1 MRYLLKSRLLTFLV
15 CMTFLVAGLL
25 VVANYS
31 GGDALA
37 GASIQGDPAHS
48 NTRAL
53 ISVNGSSKVLKIVYF
68 NSGSKTNPGANTPV
82 ASGSTCSGSSGLTTS
97 GTYHY
102 AEVRLVG
109 TLAGTNPTLTI
120 KLQNSVDGGT
130 VWSDVKTFT
139 QINATTVP
147 AVQTQVASDGPGYS
161 FWNGTTVAT
170 QAAAVYGDCWRVT
183 YTYGGTSASGSFS
196 VIGIDK

>member
-1 MRYLLKSRLLTFLV
+1 MDRKYRVSRGLIALIFTLTLLIGGGLG
-15 CMTFLVAGLL
+15 VAFHG
-25 VVANYS
+25 

-37 GASIQGDPAHS
+37 GAEIIGDSHSAH
-48 NTRAL
+48 RLL
-53 ISVNGSSKVLKIVYF
+53 ITSNGSSKVSRIVYF
-68 NSGSKTNPGANTPV
+68 NTGTKTNPGANTPV
-82 ASGSTCSGSSGLTTS
+82 VSGSACGSAVS

-120 KLQNSVDGGT
+120 KLQNSYDNGTTWVDA
-130 VWSDVKTFT
+130 KTFT
-139 QINATTVP
+139 AYNATSVP
-147 AVQTQVASDGPGYS
+147 AVQTQVAVDHGENAL
-161 FWNGTTVAT
+161 WNGTTVAVT
-170 QAAAVYGDCWRVT
+170 PPVVYGDCWRVT